1 MRYSEY
7 VCELCGGCSSVVERL
22 VVVQDVV
29 GSIPISRPIYSFTNI
44 HLRSRMFTTPLS
56 GATRAVI
63 CEIVDDAD
71 ENRSQSP

>member
-1 MRYSEY
+1 MRYYEY

-44 HLRSRMFTTPLS
+44 HLRSRMFTMPLFGFLDGIS
-56 GATRAVI
+56 SHHPSNFDIT
-63 CEIVDDAD
+63 
-71 ENRSQSP
+71 